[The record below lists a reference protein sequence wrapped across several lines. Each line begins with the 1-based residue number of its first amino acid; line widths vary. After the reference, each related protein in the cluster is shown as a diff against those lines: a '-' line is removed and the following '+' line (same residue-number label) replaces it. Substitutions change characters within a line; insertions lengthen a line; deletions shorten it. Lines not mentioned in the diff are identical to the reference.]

1 MKQLDFGKGSI
12 FKNIISAALPMLIAQ
27 LVNLLYN
34 LIDRIYI
41 GRIPEVGTKALGG
54 LGLAFPMIIIITAFT
69 NLYSGGGAPLFAIA
83 RGEGNEKRAQAI
95 LKLTF
100 LLEFF
105 TAIIIMAV
113 GIAATEPILRLFGAG
128 DEAMIYAL
136 PYLRIYLLGTVFS
149 MLAIGMNPFINAQGF
164 PTYGM
169 ISVIVGAV
177 LNLIL
182 DPIFIFPMGLGISG
196 AAIATIIS
204 QCISAVVVLSILKS
218 KKMPIRLKVFNR
230 NNKRIINDRNK
241 ALHITLSITSLGLSS
256 FVMQFTNALV
266 NIVCNA
272 VLSRTGG
279 YVYVSVMTVLSS
291 LRQVFETPILAICE
305 GSSPMISFN
314 YGAANYDRVRK
325 SVKVMSALSL
335 VYTFIIWIFMML
347 FPAVFI
353 AIFSNDKTI
362 LLDAIPAT
370 RIYFCLFMFM
380 TLQFIGQTTYKAI
393 SNRKRSIFFS
403 IFRKVILVIPLTY
416 ILPMFFANPTNGV
429 FAAEPLSN
437 LIGGSASFFTM
448 LIYIYKLGK

>member
-1 MKQLDFGKGSI
+1 
-12 FKNIISAALPMLIAQ
+12 
-27 LVNLLYN
+27 
-34 LIDRIYI
+34 
-41 GRIPEVGTKALGG
+41 
-54 LGLAFPMIIIITAFT
+54 
-69 NLYSGGGAPLFAIA
+69 
-83 RGEGNEKRAQAI
+83 
-95 LKLTF
+95 
-100 LLEFF
+100 
-105 TAIIIMAV
+105 
-113 GIAATEPILRLFGAG
+113 
-128 DEAMIYAL
+128 
-136 PYLRIYLLGTVFS
+136 
-149 MLAIGMNPFINAQGF
+149 
-164 PTYGM
+164 
-169 ISVIVGAV
+169 
-177 LNLIL
+177 
-182 DPIFIFPMGLGISG
+182 
-196 AAIATIIS
+196 
-204 QCISAVVVLSILKS
+204 
-218 KKMPIRLKVFNR
+218 MPIRLKVFNR